1 MKKVIKSW
9 IYGLIIMITLSF
21 VGIYYLAFKM
31 PDVYYVEPHENQ
43 TFSLNCFSVCPSG
56 GSSNDSAQCL
66 SNKVCESGFSENHGG
81 TLKFLNI
88 LPVRK
93 VEIKTLPAKEVIPC
107 GTPFGVKIYTKGA
120 LVIGT
125 SGVKTVEGFKEPWK
139 TAGIRK
145 GDIIIEANS
154 EKVNNNDDLERIIQ
168 NCEGREIKFKLMRE
182 NNEFESSLAPIKST
196 EDEKYRIGI
205 WVRDSSAGIGTLTF
219 CEKDNKIF
227 AGLGHGI
234 CDMDTTEILP
244 LSRGDIVGAVITD
257 TVKGRAGV
265 PGELKGCF
273 TDPESLGQIYA
284 NTETGLYGT
293 FEKLP
298 ENMNSISVCTKQKV
312 RKGPAKILTTIE
324 GTVPCF
330 YDINIDSINYDV
342 SMPTQNMKISVTD
355 SCLLEKTGGIV
366 QGMSGSPIF
375 QNGMLVG
382 AVTHVFVNN
391 PKRGYAIFAETMLT
405 NSNILFEANHKNA
418 S

>member
-1 MKKVIKSW
+1 
-9 IYGLIIMITLSF
+9 MI
-21 VGIYYLAFKM
+21 
-31 PDVYYVEPHENQ
+31 E
-43 TFSLNCFSVCPSG
+43 
-56 GSSNDSAQCL
+56 
-66 SNKVCESGFSENHGG
+66 
-81 TLKFLNI
+81 
-88 LPVRK
+88 
-93 VEIKTLPAKEVIPC
+93 
-107 GTPFGVKIYTKGA
+107 
-120 LVIGT
+120 
-125 SGVKTVEGFKEPWK
+125 
-139 TAGIRK
+139 
-145 GDIIIEANS
+145 
-154 EKVNNNDDLERIIQ
+154 DD
-168 NCEGREIKFKLMRE
+168 
-182 NNEFESSLAPIKST
+182 
-196 EDEKYRIGI
+196 KYRIGI

-219 CEKDNKIF
+219 CEKTNKIF

-257 TVKGRAGV
+257 TVKGKAGV

-273 TDPESLGQIYA
+273 TNPESLGQIYA

-298 ENMNSISVCTKQKV
+298 ENTSLIAVGAKQKV
-312 RKGPAKILTTIE
+312 KKGAAKILTTIE
-324 GTVPCF
+324 GTTPCF

-342 SMPTQNMKISVTD
+342 SIPTQNMKITVTD
-355 SCLLEKTGGIV
+355 GCLLEKTGGIV

-405 NSNILFEANHKNA
+405 NSNILFESNYKNA